1 MNNLPSSAKSS
12 VGNRGCFWVVR
23 GRLVMFLLIL
33 MGFCASVAILHAAD
47 PLENG
52 LPKGQ
57 PTVLE
62 AADQAY
68 SEGRFQEAIRLYT
81 DAAKAGAQ
89 QARAFLGRGMAREM
103 LNQQDKAAE
112 DYKRVLEA
120 DPKNYKAMENL
131 AGIWER
137 TGQHVSEA
145 VELYRRALKLDP
157 RPAWKEN
164 LEVWIGILQ
173 TRLRPEE
180 SSAVACWHKGNA
192 KALQGAVDAAEAAYS
207 KAIALNRDMFQAYY
221 SRGLVRMKEGDLAA
235 AVKDFDET
243 IRLSPRLR
251 GGYVHRGLVYEQ
263 LGDFRK
269 ALDDFTQAADVDP
282 RDPHAFYQMGRML
295 EQSGNLEA
303 ALQVYQ
309 DAMLLKPKPDL
320 LKVISERTSAVC
332 AAGNLDRNK
341 APVGSKNRKELW

>member
-1 MNNLPSSAKSS
+1 
-12 VGNRGCFWVVR
+12 
-23 GRLVMFLLIL
+23 MFLLIL

-269 ALDDFTQAADVDP
+269 ALDDFTQAADADP
-282 RDPHAFYQMGRML
+282 RDPQAFYQMGRML
-295 EQSGNLEA
+295 EQAGNLEA
-303 ALQVYQ
+303 ALQAYQ

-332 AAGNLDRNK
+332 SAGNLDRNK
-341 APVGSKNRKELW
+341 ASAGSKNRKELW